1 MQDVKLIWLWEKW
14 KQSIADEL
22 ACDAVAADRAHART
36 QAIEREIAETRAEGL
51 VGIGIQFGL
60 WRFINGHFILGCD
73 QADAAYEALVRLTGK
88 GLYCRGA
95 RDCKRCRD
103 PTAMNLGVELNAAES
118 PGSRGVQGTR
128 GGDCAEGRFH
138 EGV

>member
-1 MQDVKLIWLWEKW
+1 MDNLISTRIRTTFAIKRAQFDKPGADLDQDVKLIWLWEKW

-36 QAIEREIAETRAEGL
+36 QAIERAIAETRAEGL

-60 WRFINGHFILGCD
+60 WRFINGHFILGSN

-88 GLYCRGA
+88 
-95 RDCKRCRD
+95 DC
-103 PTAMNLGVELNAAES
+103 TAEAHAIVKHAGV
-118 PGSRGVQGTR
+118 
-128 GGDCAEGRFH
+128 
-138 EGV
+138 

>member
-22 ACDAVAADRAHART
+22 TCDADAADRVHART

-60 WRFINGHFILGCD
+60 WRFINGHFNVSSD

-88 GLYCRGA
+88 
-95 RDCKRCRD
+95 DC
-103 PTAMNLGVELNAAES
+103 TAEALAIVKDAGIQ
-118 PGSRGVQGTR
+118 PR
-128 GGDCAEGRFH
+128 
-138 EGV
+138 

>member
-22 ACDAVAADRAHART
+22 TCDAVAADRAHART

-60 WRFINGHFILGCD
+60 WRFINGHFILGSD

-88 GLYCRGA
+88 DCTAEA
-95 RDCKRCRD
+95 R
-103 PTAMNLGVELNAAES
+103 AIVEHAGV
-118 PGSRGVQGTR
+118 
-128 GGDCAEGRFH
+128 
-138 EGV
+138 

>member
-60 WRFINGHFILGCD
+60 WRFINGHFILGSD

-88 GLYCRGA
+88 DCTAEARSAPGWQTSGNWALFPPVRIECRL
-95 RDCKRCRD
+95 RIIPD
-103 PTAMNLGVELNAAES
+103 PGKPL
-118 PGSRGVQGTR
+118 
-128 GGDCAEGRFH
+128 D
-138 EGV
+138 

>member
-14 KQSIADEL
+14 KQSFADEL

-36 QAIEREIAETRAEGL
+36 QAIERAIAETRAEGL

-60 WRFINGHFILGCD
+60 WRFINGHFILGSN

-88 GLYCRGA
+88 
-95 RDCKRCRD
+95 DC
-103 PTAMNLGVELNAAES
+103 TAEAHAIVKHAGV
-118 PGSRGVQGTR
+118 
-128 GGDCAEGRFH
+128 
-138 EGV
+138 

>member
-22 ACDAVAADRAHART
+22 ACDAVTDRAHVRT

-60 WRFINGHFILGCD
+60 WRFINILGSD

-88 GLYCRGA
+88 
-95 RDCKRCRD
+95 DCTADSRAIVKR
-103 PTAMNLGVELNAAES
+103 AGV
-118 PGSRGVQGTR
+118 
-128 GGDCAEGRFH
+128 
-138 EGV
+138 

>member
-36 QAIEREIAETRAEGL
+36 QAIEREIAETRSEGL

-60 WRFINGHFILGCD
+60 WPVRQRPSFS
-73 QADAAYEALVRLTGK
+73 AAIRPMPPM
-88 GLYCRGA
+88 
-95 RDCKRCRD
+95 KRSS
-103 PTAMNLGVELNAAES
+103 V
-118 PGSRGVQGTR
+118 
-128 GGDCAEGRFH
+128 
-138 EGV
+138 

>member
-22 ACDAVAADRAHART
+22 ACDAVAADRAHERT

-60 WRFINGHFILGCD
+60 WRFINGHFILGND

-88 GLYCRGA
+88 
-95 RDCKRCRD
+95 DCTADSRAIVKR
-103 PTAMNLGVELNAAES
+103 AGV
-118 PGSRGVQGTR
+118 
-128 GGDCAEGRFH
+128 
-138 EGV
+138 

>member
-22 ACDAVAADRAHART
+22 ACDAVAADRAHVT

-60 WRFINGHFILGCD
+60 WRFINGHFILGSD

-88 GLYCRGA
+88 DCTAEA
-95 RDCKRCRD
+95 RAIVKH
-103 PTAMNLGVELNAAES
+103 AGV
-118 PGSRGVQGTR
+118 
-128 GGDCAEGRFH
+128 
-138 EGV
+138 